1 MFVLALLPPRLPG
14 EVGSWLW
21 RCLGSRASS
30 VQLLYPRSSHSPVLG
45 SQSSSTSLLFPV
57 EDPEI
62 PSGLQLPPLVTG
74 SVRQRPRC
82 PSVEISLAGH
92 SGSHRVTRH
101 LKGKGLIVVEG
112 EYEVHLAT

>member
-1 MFVLALLPPRLPG
+1 MRAGVTATQTSG
-14 EVGSWLW
+14 GSWELAVEV
-21 RCLGSRASS
+21 LGISC
-30 VQLLYPRSSHSPVLG
+30 QLMYPRGSHSPVLDLRA
-45 SQSSSTSLLFPV
+45 QAPSLLFPV

-62 PSGLQLPPLVTG
+62 PNGLQLPPLATG
-74 SVRQRPRC
+74 SV
-82 PSVEISLAGH
+82 